1 MSLVNHVAAALM
13 KAWFPRNH
21 VDQEWLDSEDG
32 KNWTEIALLDA
43 EVAIKAY
50 QSYHEDDLK

>member
-1 MSLVNHVAAALM
+1 MSIVNHVASALM

-21 VDQEWLDSEDG
+21 IDQDWLESDDG

-50 QSYHEDDLK
+50 ESYYEDDLK